1 MKKSLLKHSL
11 IENESAIINTLRNC
25 ECISL
30 PKENFQ
36 EIESKKEDVT
46 RQIHQFTNDFL
57 DEFNKFETK
66 FTHKKLNHLKVI
78 LLILHQKAQETR

>member
-1 MKKSLLKHSL
+1 MQKSLLKHSL
-11 IENESAIINTLRNC
+11 IENESVIVNTLQNC
-25 ECISL
+25 ECMSL

-46 RQIHQFTNDFL
+46 DQIQFTNNFL
-57 DEFNKFETK
+57 DEFNKFEAK
-66 FTHKKLNHLKVI
+66 FIHKKLNHLKVI

>member
-1 MKKSLLKHSL
+1 MQKSLLKHSL

-25 ECISL
+25 ECMSL

-36 EIESKKEDVT
+36 EIEYKKEDIT
-46 RQIHQFTNDFL
+46 DQIHQFTNNFL
-57 DEFNKFETK
+57 DEFNKFEAK
-66 FTHKKLNHLKVI
+66 FIHKKLNHLKVI